1 MNPTAFASQHVAL
14 ISLGRELLAVP
25 KILITGSEKKCCFAL
40 LKLFSNLPRKS
51 TLGAAGLAMTFLTVI
66 ECSDKKQEFVATSFT
81 VLGSLFAALNTVLAR
96 PRCKRSRKQK
106 YTWKL
111 PSPQSTARGHAFSE
125 LPYSPC
131 VGELLSVM
139 DNACQSPGTLIDFCA
154 SAVVRAERKRSVKTR
169 TINGKGKFSLN

>member
-40 LKLFSNLPRKS
+40 LKLFSNFPGKS

-81 VLGSLFAALNTVLAR
+81 IHRAGLSL
-96 PRCKRSRKQK
+96 C
-106 YTWKL
+106 
-111 PSPQSTARGHAFSE
+111 ST
-125 LPYSPC
+125 
-131 VGELLSVM
+131 
-139 DNACQSPGTLIDFCA
+139 
-154 SAVVRAERKRSVKTR
+154 
-169 TINGKGKFSLN
+169 